1 MQTVGEKIKAAREA
15 AGMTQEQLGRELGVT
30 GVAVMRYEKGQRQPS
45 INQRLLLA
53 DIFKTSLLYFIEQ
66 DIFVVEEMGTFP
78 LSSDPL
84 RDCLDSAYDSLNT
97 NGQKKVAD
105 YASDLAKI
113 PEYQREQPETAP
125 QSPSA
130 PQEGTD
136 TTPPADAPET
146 PPEGE

>member
-15 AGMTQEQLGRELGVT
+15 ARMTQEQLGRELGVT

-66 DIFVVEEMGTFP
+66 DIFVEEEIGAFP
-78 LSSDPL
+78 LPRDPV
-84 RDCLDSAYDSLNT
+84 RDCLDSAFDLLNG

-105 YASDLAKI
+105 YAVDLSKI
-113 PEYQREQPETAP
+113 PEYQREQSTLAP
-125 QSPSA
+125 Q
-130 PQEGTD
+130 
-136 TTPPADAPET
+136 PPAEVKDTGPNQEAPET
-146 PPEGE
+146 TGNKERG

>member
-66 DIFVVEEMGTFP
+66 DVYVEEEIGTIP
-78 LSSDPL
+78 RPGARLS
-84 RDCLDSAYDSLNT
+84 
-97 NGQKKVAD
+97 
-105 YASDLAKI
+105 
-113 PEYQREQPETAP
+113 
-125 QSPSA
+125 
-130 PQEGTD
+130 
-136 TTPPADAPET
+136 
-146 PPEGE
+146 